1 MSFRFS
7 QIRLLRTCRTTVWL
21 FPVESVWNLYIN
33 EELSFCEASFR
44 FWNNFGNGIFSFLEL
59 RLNYSYTKL
68 FKSECMWILI
78 IVMKSFVSRNWLS
91 SLYSFRQKSL
101 GRPRVLASFMILR
114 WLYWYMPPL
123 FFRVNLR
130 NLFIDRMQL
139 LKFSSSYP
147 WKSFGHVKLKF

>member
-1 MSFRFS
+1 M
-7 QIRLLRTCRTTVWL
+7 RLLRTCRTTVWL
-21 FPVESVWNLYIN
+21 FPVESVWNLYIK

-44 FWNNFGNGIFSFLEL
+44 FWNNFGRGMFSFLEL
-59 RLNYSYTKL
+59 RLNYSKTKL

-78 IVMKSFVSRNWLS
+78 MVMKSLVSRNWLS

-123 FFRVNLR
+123 FFRVNFR

-147 WKSFGHVKLKF
+147 WKSLGHVKLKF